1 MIILDG
7 IYKTYSVEHTE
18 TEALKNVSLCIEKG
32 SFCSIVGASGS
43 GKSTLLNII
52 GCLDSADRGNYFL
65 DNEEITRVGYDR
77 LSYIR
82 NNKIGFVFQNF
93 NLIKNL
99 NIVENVELPLMFC
112 GYSQKRRRE
121 MAVEAIEKI
130 GLSARMY
137 HKPNELS
144 GGQQQKVAIARAIIK
159 NPPVILA
166 DEPTGNLDPVSGE
179 EVMNILRSLNCNG
192 STVLMITH
200 DMRCAEMTDRIIKI
214 KEGEIK

>member
-7 IYKTYSVEHTE
+7 IYKTYSVGHTE

-112 GYSQKRRRE
+112 GYSQ
-121 MAVEAIEKI
+121 
-130 GLSARMY
+130 
-137 HKPNELS
+137 
-144 GGQQQKVAIARAIIK
+144 
-159 NPPVILA
+159 
-166 DEPTGNLDPVSGE
+166 
-179 EVMNILRSLNCNG
+179 
-192 STVLMITH
+192 
-200 DMRCAEMTDRIIKI
+200 
-214 KEGEIK
+214 